1 MPRVTLSINGE
12 DRSFEAEPEM
22 PLLWALRDVL
32 GLTGTKYGC
41 GLGQCG
47 ACTVLVDGRATRSC
61 QITIDQLTA
70 GRATSGRITTIEGL
84 GAADLHPVQRA
95 WIEVQVPQCGYCQ
108 SGQILA
114 AVSLLRDKPSP
125 SDDDIDVAMT
135 NLCRCGTYPRIRRAI
150 HVAARALARAPRPDA
165 GALDAG
171 SLDAGTS
178 ALDGVTAALDAREP
192 IEDDTRGT
200 P

>member
-1 MPRVTLSINGE
+1 
-12 DRSFEAEPEM
+12 
-22 PLLWALRDVL
+22 
-32 GLTGTKYGC
+32 
-41 GLGQCG
+41 
-47 ACTVLVDGRATRSC
+47 
-61 QITIDQLTA
+61 
-70 GRATSGRITTIEGL
+70 
-84 GAADLHPVQRA
+84 
-95 WIEVQVPQCGYCQ
+95 
-108 SGQILA
+108 
-114 AVSLLRDKPSP
+114 
-125 SDDDIDVAMT
+125 MT